1 MIREHFAYRE
11 TITTVLAD
19 SAEYIAAAKEA
30 MLSARGILE
39 EYIASD
45 PFFKISY
52 EPVDVPASAPLII
65 RRMANAATEAAV
77 GPMASV
83 AASIA
88 WAGAEAMQ
96 EEGASF
102 GLIDNGGDIAY
113 FSDRALRVGI
123 HAGCAPSSDKFAF
136 VVPPGNSIRGICTSS
151 ATVGPSVSFGISDAV
166 VCFSEN
172 PAKADAWATSLCNR
186 ITPEN
191 FLAEMPAVSNLEG
204 VYAVAGDWIGKWGK
218 LPDIVPA
225 KVDRNLITK
234 GYIE

>member
-45 PFFKISY
+45 PFFKLSY
-52 EPVDVPASAPLII
+52 EPVSVPASAPRII
-65 RRMANAATEAAV
+65 RRMAEAGLEANV

-96 EEGASF
+96 NAGASF
-102 GLIDNGGDIAY
+102 GLIDNGGDIAF
-113 FSDRALRVGI
+113 FSDRVLRVGI
-123 HAGCAPSSDKFAF
+123 HAGTAPSSDKFAF
-136 VVPPGNSIRGICTSS
+136 LVPPAKSIRGICTSS
-151 ATVGPSVSFGISDAV
+151 ATVGPSVSFGTADAV

-186 ITPEN
+186 ITPET
-191 FLAEMPAVSNLEG
+191 FLSEMPDASALEG
-204 VYAVAGDWIGKWGK
+204 VYAVSGSWIGTWGK
-218 LPDIVPA
+218 LPEIVPA
-225 KVDRNLITK
+225 KVDAGLITK
-234 GYIE
+234 G